1 MKLSRSLIA
10 WTLTLMAVVA
20 LSGCGSSTHSVAPPV
35 TLDTTPPS
43 LPDGLTQVFDPYT
56 SIARLTWN
64 ASPSPDVV
72 AYDVYMYQPDP
83 ARESS
88 FDKVGETPADA
99 PSWTFPTDATPHTYS
114 LRVRARDAAGNTSA
128 FSPTFT
134 TTVPAY
140 QPGGAGGGNGGDD
153 TYRKRIDS

>member
-1 MKLSRSLIA
+1 VKLSRILIA
-10 WTLTLMAVVA
+10 WTSILIAVVA
-20 LSGCGSSTHSVAPPV
+20 LSGCGSSTSSVVPV
-35 TLDTTPPS
+35 ISLDTTPPS

-56 SIARLTWN
+56 STARLTWN

-83 ARESS
+83 SRESS
-88 FDKVGETPADA
+88 FDKVGETTADN
-99 PSWTFPTDATPHTYS
+99 PSWTLPTSATAQTYS
-114 LRVRARDAAGNTSA
+114 LRVRARDAAGNASA

-140 QPGGAGGGNGGDD
+140 QPAGAGGGSSGDD
-153 TYRKRIDS
+153 GYRKRIDS